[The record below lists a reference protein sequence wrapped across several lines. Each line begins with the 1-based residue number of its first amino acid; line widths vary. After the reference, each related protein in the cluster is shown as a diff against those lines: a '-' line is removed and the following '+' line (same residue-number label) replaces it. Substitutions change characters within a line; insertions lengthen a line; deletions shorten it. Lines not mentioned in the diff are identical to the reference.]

1 MSDICKI
8 SNILFR
14 GCMKPPLQIH
24 NNAPNQSL
32 LTNILLQKRFL
43 LEILGQRDVLFRLIL
58 PNNLPK
64 DATILCSYQ
73 HTLKFPFPPT
83 SSTSEIFTSLDDGT
97 RIYFINSLSGHRG
110 CKIFLFCTV
119 LEETSL
125 HMYLF
130 TSLVFFIYY
139 IAIHK
144 FVSISRPEIY
154 CQKVFK
160 LSLGDMYTNMLTML
174 LCVTRQEF
182 TLKHLTLCPG
192 LSVH

>member
-1 MSDICKI
+1 
-8 SNILFR
+8 
-14 GCMKPPLQIH
+14 
-24 NNAPNQSL
+24 
-32 LTNILLQKRFL
+32 
-43 LEILGQRDVLFRLIL
+43 
-58 PNNLPK
+58 
-64 DATILCSYQ
+64 
-73 HTLKFPFPPT
+73 
-83 SSTSEIFTSLDDGT
+83 
-97 RIYFINSLSGHRG
+97 
-110 CKIFLFCTV
+110 
-119 LEETSL
+119 
-125 HMYLF
+125 MYLF

-192 LSVH
+192 LSVHWGSPSVSAMTQVLWDMLNHRMLPRKHYSLLNSLSVILIWLTFCNRYFLLNLPLWQRSNRLHAHLWWTTVSSLIYKDYFPCISLKQVLLIFLINVKQILFLNNFTKGPKVTWL